1 MKKIFMLSILA
12 LSTMTG
18 YAADTMPT
26 NGNTILSADTSTY
39 MMRKNTL
46 SNIEFCTTNYG
57 IFGLNVPQNS
67 GGTFWPRNSQNQYI
81 FGGGVWFGAQKKK
94 QDAEGNSTYR
104 KMTVISYDPSVG
116 GSWLVPG
123 YIEEGNAVREDLKN
137 KNGVYVST
145 DYNRETGI
153 PIEAESRPNWCLWKI
168 NANGEFEYGTPK
180 YTNVASATN
189 RDYTT
194 YPQGPLFVS
203 DEDFVSS
210 YKDTD
215 LSKYKIGSNAA
226 NNAGYPLG
234 LQFEERVMSWNT
246 TGMQDAMVVFYTIE
260 NKSNDTLINCR
271 IGSMLDFDIAAIPI
285 TTKNSS
291 NDRLRYLSE
300 YPNMNL
306 TVAWSDSDYGD
317 GAIGLGYMGVSLI
330 ETPAVDANGFIRKDK
345 SIFFPEEQ
353 VGLSAVKIW
362 DIAEDVKTDTSKYDL
377 LSTGIIET
385 DTSRGDKRLLTA
397 CGAFNMLPGDK
408 ARFAVAINFALP
420 AKGGEADGTIEDLTG
435 FTGNGKMD
443 ALSSNSGSLIGNLN
457 NLRTE
462 YYKAIKLSVDDETV
476 TTIMLGD
483 VYPNPTTKAINVN
496 YNLTIDGDVSIGIYD
511 QLGNEVQTL
520 TNGHRS
526 SGSQSE
532 MFQLSTELFS
542 NGMYYLRVKTA
553 SGTAVK
559 VISIVK

>member
-1 MKKIFMLSILA
+1 MLSILA

-39 MMRKNTL
+39 IMRKSTL
-46 SNIEFCTTNYG
+46 SNIEFAASNFG
-57 IFGLNVPQNS
+57 LFGLNEYS
-67 GGTFWPRNSQNQYI
+67 ADGGTCWPRNSNNRYI
-81 FGGGVWFGAQKKK
+81 FAGGAWFGAQKKK
-94 QDAEGNSTYR
+94 QDAGGNYTYR
-104 KMTVISYDPSVG
+104 KMTVVSYDPNTG

-123 YIEEGNAVREDLKN
+123 YTTEGNTVRADLKN
-137 KNGVYVST
+137 KNGVYMST
-145 DYNRETGI
+145 DYNKETGS
-153 PIEAESRPNWCLWKI
+153 PLEADSRPNWCLWKVSP
-168 NANGEFEYGTPK
+168 NGEFEYGTPK
-180 YTNVASATN
+180 YTNVPAAVNRNFTN
-189 RDYTT
+189 

-234 LQFEERVMSWNT
+234 LQFEERIMSWNT
-246 TGMQDAMVVFYTIE
+246 LGMQDAIVVFYTIE

-271 IGSMLDFDIAAIPI
+271 IGSMLDIDINN
-285 TTKNSS
+285 KNNSEVVLSAS
-291 NDRLRYLSE
+291 NDRMRHLSE
-300 YPNMNL
+300 NPNMNL

-317 GAIGLGYMGVSLI
+317 GGIGLGYIGVSLI
-330 ETPAVDANGFIRKDK
+330 ETPAVDSNGFIRKDK

-353 VGLSAVKIW
+353 VRLSTVKIW
-362 DIAEDVKTDTSKYDL
+362 DISEDVKTDTNMYDL
-377 LSTGIIET
+377 LSTGVIET

-397 CGAFNMLPGDK
+397 CGAFNMRPGDK

-435 FTGNGKMD
+435 FSGNGKMD

-457 NLRTE
+457 KLRTE
-462 YYKAIKLSVDDETV
+462 YYKSIKLSVDDETITNIV
-476 TTIMLGD
+476 LGD

-496 YNLTIDGDVSIGIYD
+496 YNLAMDGDVSIGIYD
-511 QLGNEVQTL
+511 QLGNEVQALAKGFKT
-520 TNGHRS
+520 

-532 MFQLSTELFS
+532 MFQLNTELFS

-559 VISIVK
+559 AISIVK